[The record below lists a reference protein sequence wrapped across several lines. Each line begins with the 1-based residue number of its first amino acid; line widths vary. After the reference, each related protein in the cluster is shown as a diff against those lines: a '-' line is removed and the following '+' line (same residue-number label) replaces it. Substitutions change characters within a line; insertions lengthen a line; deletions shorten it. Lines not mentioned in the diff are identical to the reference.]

1 MNETKAITAFDW
13 ADPLRLEEQLTA
25 EERMVRD
32 TAAAYARDKLE
43 PRVRDAFRD
52 EATEQWDAIDSFLAA
67 SLVPQDDVLDALL
80 ASSEAEGLPPIQVNP
95 LQARMLWLLAR
106 TAGARSALEVGTL
119 GGYSTTWLARG
130 LAAGG
135 EIVSLEL
142 DPRHASVAR
151 ASLAGVAPGV
161 TIEVRVGRADEALR
175 TMAVD
180 GAAPFDVV
188 FIDADKPG
196 YGGYLELALPLTRPG
211 TLILADNVIRDGRVA
226 DEPPADANAAGA
238 HAFNTALAAHPRLDA
253 VIVPIIRAYVDGL
266 ALAIVKA

>member
-1 MNETKAITAFDW
+1 MSQAS
-13 ADPLRLEEQLTA
+13 DPHLVRIDDYVERL
-25 EERMVRD
+25 
-32 TAAAYARDKLE
+32 
-43 PRVRDAFRD
+43 F
-52 EATEQWDAIDSFLAA
+52 
-67 SLVPQDDVLDALL
+67 VPPDPVLDANL
-80 ASSEAEGLPPIQVNP
+80 ARAADAGLPTIQVS
-95 LQARMLWLLAR
+95 ATEGKLLSLLVR
-106 TAGARSALEVGTL
+106 LSGGRRVLEIGTL

-161 TIEVRVGRADEALR
+161 TIDVRVGRADEALR

-180 GAAPFDVV
+180 GTAPFDVV

-196 YGGYLELALPLTRPG
+196 YAGYLELALPLTRPG

-238 HAFNTALAAHPRLDA
+238 HAFNAALAAHPRLDA